1 MKYETLDTICNSL
14 VNGNVFDAMKMLQHG
29 CKTKPFEFADRCFHV
44 QNELLGLGQ
53 PEVAKR
59 FLANIRKIGEQ
70 S

>member
-1 MKYETLDTICNSL
+1 MDYAMLDTICNSL
-14 VNGNVFDAMKMLQHG
+14 VNGNTLDAMKMLQRG
-29 CKTKPFEFADRCFHV
+29 CKTKPFLLADRCFRV